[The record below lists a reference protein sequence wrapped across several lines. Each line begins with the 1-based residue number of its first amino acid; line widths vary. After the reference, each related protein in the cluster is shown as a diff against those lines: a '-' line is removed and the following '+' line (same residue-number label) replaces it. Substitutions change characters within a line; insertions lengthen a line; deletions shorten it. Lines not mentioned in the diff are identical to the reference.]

1 MSFLLERDTLS
12 GKMGT
17 AFITIDGKN
26 QELFRAKKIQVDGD
40 VQSTDMKALG
50 TTRIQQKVTGV
61 KQTGSGTI
69 YYGSDLLTQMLMK
82 YMETGEVTY
91 FDLQVTNSDPSSTVG
106 TQTIAYYGCKLTG
119 TIPLSIL
126 DTDSDLLEQAFT
138 FSYTDARKLS
148 SFNAEASYGN

>member
-1 MSFLLERDTLS
+1 MPFLLERDTLN
-12 GKMGT
+12 GKLGT
-17 AFITIDGKN
+17 AFVTINGQN

-40 VQSTDMKALG
+40 IQSTDMKALG
-50 TTRIQQKVTGV
+50 TTRIQQKTTGV

-69 YYGSDLLTQMLMK
+69 YYGSDLFTQMLLH
-82 YMETGEVTY
+82 YMETGEITY

-119 TIPLSIL
+119 SMPLSIL
-126 DTDSDLLEQAFT
+126 DTDSDMLEQAFT

-148 SFNAEASYGN
+148 GFTPEQNYGN